1 MNLNENVVKSTIKY
15 LLFNY
20 QIILLLVKYC
30 LDIVYDTFFLWKCIL
45 LLSISALLSAC
56 LQKISEADSASKW
69 VEIVSEVQRIEFVY
83 EKFELLKF
91 FHVGIHTK
99 LFWSTNLKPT
109 FLMVGSSPIFH
120 RVGNKPLYSNPKYWV
135 KIDKGIKKSEENTV
149 A

>member
-1 MNLNENVVKSTIKY
+1 MKVHS
-15 LLFNY
+15 
-20 QIILLLVKYC
+20 
-30 LDIVYDTFFLWKCIL
+30 FLY
-45 LLSISALLSAC
+45 ISALLSAC

-120 RVGNKPLYSNPKYWV
+120 RVGNKPLYSNPKY
-135 KIDKGIKKSEENTV
+135 
-149 A
+149 